1 MALQL
6 SGIGPATQEQEKRGI
21 INGGDEIIIDFQGQ
35 PIRFPYERWL
45 HIIMRH
51 LYMAELRE
59 TIGETL
65 QDPDIVIRSRQDP
78 EAAVIYQKWLAGTA
92 VGDKWV
98 RVVVKVFDR
107 NDAFV
112 LTAFAR
118 NLMETGDTL
127 WQRESG

>member
-1 MALQL
+1 MGDGATI
-6 SGIGPATQEQEKRGI
+6 IGPATQEQEKRNI
-21 INGGDEIIIDFQGQ
+21 INGGDEIIINFQGQ

-51 LYMAELRE
+51 PYMAELRE
-59 TIGETL
+59 TIRETL
-65 QDPDIVIRSRQDP
+65 QGPDIVIRSRQDP
-78 EAAVIYQKWLAGTA
+78 EAAVIYQKWMAGTA

-98 RVVVKVFDR
+98 RVVVKVFNRD
-107 NDAFV
+107 DAFV

-127 WQRESG
+127 WQKESG

>member
-1 MALQL
+1 
-6 SGIGPATQEQEKRGI
+6 
-21 INGGDEIIIDFQGQ
+21 
-35 PIRFPYERWL
+35 
-45 HIIMRH
+45 MRH
-51 LYMAELRE
+51 SYMAELRE
-59 TIGETL
+59 TIWETL

-78 EAAVIYQKWLAGTA
+78 EASVIYQKWMAGTA

-107 NDAFV
+107 GDAFV

>member
-1 MALQL
+1 MGDGATI
-6 SGIGPATQEQEKRGI
+6 IGPATQEQEKRGI
-21 INGGDEIIIDFQGQ
+21 INRGDEIIIDFQGR
-35 PIRFPYERWL
+35 PIRLPYERWL

-51 LYMAELRE
+51 SYMAELRE
-59 TIGETL
+59 TIRETL

-78 EAAVIYQKWLAGTA
+78 EAAAIYQKWIAGTA

-98 RVVVKVFDR
+98 RVVVKFFDR